1 MYHISIA
8 DPNVIPVPGDHTKGR
23 QEEEFSN
30 HGTTLLAIPLH
41 LKSLPWAKDR
51 LTVATLTW

>member
-1 MYHISIA
+1 VLVSASKVLSQMYHISIA
-8 DPNVIPVPGDHTKGR
+8 DPNVIPVPGNHTKGW

-41 LKSLPWAKDR
+41 LKSLP
-51 LTVATLTW
+51 